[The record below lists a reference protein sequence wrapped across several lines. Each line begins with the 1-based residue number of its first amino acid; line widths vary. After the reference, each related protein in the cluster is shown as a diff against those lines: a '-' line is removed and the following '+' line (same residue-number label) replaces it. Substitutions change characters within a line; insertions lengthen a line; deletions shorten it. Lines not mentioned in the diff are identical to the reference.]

1 MTNPVLTKAEVRA
14 FDPRITLGLVCLAIF
29 IGAVDLTVIS
39 AVLPKVMID
48 LRVSLDTELN
58 RASWAVSGYLLA
70 YTVSITFMGRLS
82 DLLGR
87 RMVYLVCLIVFLIGS
102 AWVAAAPNLTMLIIG
117 RVVQALG
124 AGAMVPVSMALVGDL
139 FPPGQRAAALGLIG
153 AVDTAGWMVGHLY
166 GGVLM
171 RIFDDWRLLF
181 WLNLPIGLVAL
192 GLTWYALRR
201 IPTPPR
207 AGHFDWL
214 GTMLLSGSLVA
225 LNVGLAAGSELGA
238 TDFYGERL
246 GPPPYAGSLVLV
258 ALVLLALF
266 VWAERRSPDPLIGLE
281 LFTRRDTAMA
291 CVINVMVGFGLAIAI
306 TNVPLYIN
314 TYLLLYHPTDSDILR
329 IAAWDAGWM
338 LSALTLTMAAAAL
351 PGGLL
356 TGRYGGQLP
365 ALLGLSLALVGS
377 TLMVFWGPEATYL
390 RMGLEL
396 ALTGIGLGLVIA
408 PVADT
413 VVAAA
418 GEDRRGAASALVIAL
433 RLVGMTVGVAI
444 LTLWGVH
451 RQDELRRAG
460 ADNPLAMTDPARF
473 LMEIA
478 AQVIGETFLFGV
490 AAYVVGLLAAW
501 FMRQASAGAVSKQ

>member
-1 MTNPVLTKAEVRA
+1 MKNPALPTVNARTV
-14 FDPRITLGLVCLAIF
+14 DPRVTLGLVCLAIF

-39 AVLPKVMID
+39 AALPKVMID
-48 LRVSLDTELN
+48 LRLSLDTELN

-70 YTVSITFMGRLS
+70 YTVSMTFMGRLS
-82 DLLGR
+82 DLIGR
-87 RMVYLVCLIVFLIGS
+87 RIVYLLCLVVFLIGS

-166 GGVLM
+166 GGILM

-181 WLNLPIGLVAL
+181 WLNLPVGLVAL
-192 GLTWYALRR
+192 AMTWYALRQV
-201 IPTPPR
+201 PTPPR
-207 AGHFDWL
+207 AGRFDWP
-214 GTMLLSGSLVA
+214 GTTLLSASLIA
-225 LNVGLAAGSELGA
+225 LNIGLAAGSELGA

-246 GPPPYAGSLVLV
+246 GPPPYAGPLV
-258 ALVLLALF
+258 ALALILLGMF
-266 VWAERRSPDPLIGLE
+266 IWVERRSADPLIGLE
-281 LFTRRDTAMA
+281 LFTRRNTAIA
-291 CVINVMVGFGLAIAI
+291 CLINVMVGFGLAIAI

-314 TYLLLYHPTDSDILR
+314 TRLLLYHPTDSDILR

-338 LSALTLTMAAAAL
+338 LSALTLTMAVAAL

-356 TGRYGGQLP
+356 TARAGARLP
-365 ALLGLSLALVGS
+365 TILGLGLAIAGYG
-377 TLMVFWGPEATYL
+377 LMAFWGPDATYL

-396 ALTGIGLGLVIA
+396 ALTGVGLGLVIA

-444 LTLWGVH
+444 LTMWGVH

-460 ADNPLAMTDPARF
+460 ADNPLALTDPARF

-478 AQVIGETFLFGV
+478 GQVIGETFVFG
-490 AAYVVGLLAAW
+490 AIACAIGLLAAW
-501 FMRQASAGAVSKQ
+501 MMRREQR

>member
-1 MTNPVLTKAEVRA
+1 MTNPALTKAEVRA

-48 LRVSLDTELN
+48 LRLSLDTELN

-192 GLTWYALRR
+192 GLTWYALRQ

-246 GPPPYAGSLVLV
+246 GPPPYAGLLVLV

-365 ALLGLSLALVGS
+365 ALLGLGLALVGS
-377 TLMVFWGPEATYL
+377 TLMAFWGPEATYL

-501 FMRQASAGAVSKQ
+501 FMRQASADAVSKQ